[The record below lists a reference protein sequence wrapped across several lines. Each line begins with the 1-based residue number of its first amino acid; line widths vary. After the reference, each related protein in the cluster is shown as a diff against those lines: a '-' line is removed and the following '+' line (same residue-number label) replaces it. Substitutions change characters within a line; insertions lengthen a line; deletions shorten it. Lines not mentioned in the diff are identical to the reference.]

1 MQKRYY
7 KKESSTFLRIPTGS
21 LMNERM
27 KDENAGILFICW
39 KERVVGRK
47 CVLQDFSGFSRIFS
61 GNV

>member
-1 MQKRYY
+1 MQKCYY

-21 LMNERM
+21 LEM
-27 KDENAGILFICW
+27 KRITEGNTGILFIYW
-39 KERVVGRK
+39 KKRLVGRK